1 MLSICYHTKP
11 PISLN
16 FLKMDYRTRVLGF
29 ESCDLGQVTYFLSF
43 NFLLCK
49 QFCCKVLWEF
59 GVAHR
64 KCLVHFVTHL
74 LHLVTQSCL
83 TLCDPMGCSM
93 RGFTVLHHL
102 LELAQ
107 TQVHWCHPTVS
118 SSVVPFFSCLQ
129 SCPASGSFLM
139 SQLFASGSQSIGAS
153 ASASVLLMNIQDW
166 FPLGLTGL
174 ISLQSRGLSR
184 VFSNT
189 TVQKQQFFGFQPS
202 LWSNSHIHTWL
213 LKKP

>member
-107 TQVHWCHPTVS
+107 THVHWVGDAIQPSYPLSSPSPPTFNLSQHWGFFKWVS
-118 SSVVPFFSCLQ
+118 SLHQVAKVLALQ
-129 SCPASGSFLM
+129 LQHQSFQWIFRTDFL
-139 SQLFASGSQSIGAS
+139 
-153 ASASVLLMNIQDW
+153 
-166 FPLGLTGL
+166 
-174 ISLQSRGLSR
+174 
-184 VFSNT
+184 
-189 TVQKQQFFGFQPS
+189 
-202 LWSNSHIHTWL
+202 
-213 LKKP
+213 